1 MIDARGEKMDFGR
14 TRYEQRKK
22 KRVNTSLNIAIGIVV
37 LFIVYFSFQL
47 FFGGNP
53 PEEAAA
59 DKDVT
64 QEEPK
69 GETVEKDKEPNVDY
83 AKNERDEIE
92 EDKAETESEE
102 PIEDEPVVDGEWKPI
117 GTSQSEPFVA
127 DYTKDSVNWQEMEK
141 ALRYAIGTEE
151 KIVIWWLGNG
161 GSPQSAEGVVSD
173 PGNADTPYRVKLEW
187 VTEKGWKPV
196 SVEQL
201 DHNPY
206 R

>member
-1 MIDARGEKMDFGR
+1 MDFER

-22 KRVNTSLNIAIGIVV
+22 KRVNNTLNIAIGIVV

-47 FFGGNP
+47 FFGDNK
-53 PEEAAA
+53 PEEVPANQ
-59 DKDVT
+59 DVA
-64 QEEPK
+64 QEESK
-69 GETVEKDKEPNVDY
+69 GEKIEKDPEPNVHY
-83 AKNERDEIE
+83 SNNKQDEIE
-92 EDKAETESEE
+92 KDDEEIPEDAEAEE
-102 PIEDEPVVDGEWKPI
+102 QVADGEWKPI

-127 DYTKDSVNWQEMEK
+127 DYTKDSLNWQEMTE
-141 ALRYAIGTEE
+141 ALQYAIGTEE

-173 PGNADTPYRVKLEW
+173 PGNADTPFKVRLKW

-201 DHNPY
+201 DSNPY